1 MSEPPRS
8 TVGTTRRSTM
18 RVEKMSCELCG
29 KKLSPGK
36 CVFSTYER
44 VIQGKKHRFCCVR
57 CAETF
62 EKKSRKR

>member
-1 MSEPPRS
+1 
-8 TVGTTRRSTM
+8 M

-44 VIQGKKHRFCCVR
+44 TIQGKKHRFCCVR